1 MENISLFIPGF
12 KSYRDLYLK
21 DRVKQYERDR
31 RSKTDPINTF
41 VRRGD
46 LPLPVEMDRFWAS
59 SDNKI
64 RFQQFFITWAI
75 ENYGSGKPLFLGGS
89 NVDDL
94 TTCLK
99 LHNGIVQSLRLSK
112 CNHEEADDRIMYHV
126 NHTVAIDN
134 FTRMIVASANTDVL
148 VCLVYHFSRW
158 KQFNLKE
165 LWVLGSQGAT
175 RRAVPV
181 HNLVAAMDPRVVD
194 VLPAVHSLSG
204 CDTTSKVST
213 KKSAL
218 KVASLRSDLL
228 EGFGQGPLTENMISS
243 AEKFLV
249 GCISDLDK
257 VETFD
262 ELRHYQ
268 YHKKSFEFSLEKL
281 AATSKSIHLH
291 IKRAYFQ
298 CYRWSHVAFIENVT
312 LDPIDYGYVADDE
325 GLIAPRIADCETTP
339 DDFPLPCNC
348 LKCAKSS
355 VCPCRIKTLNV
366 VTSVD
371 VEHL

>member
-1 MENISLFIPGF
+1 
-12 KSYRDLYLK
+12 
-21 DRVKQYERDR
+21 
-31 RSKTDPINTF
+31 
-41 VRRGD
+41 
-46 LPLPVEMDRFWAS
+46 
-59 SDNKI
+59 
-64 RFQQFFITWAI
+64 
-75 ENYGSGKPLFLGGS
+75 
-89 NVDDL
+89 
-94 TTCLK
+94 
-99 LHNGIVQSLRLSK
+99 
-112 CNHEEADDRIMYHV
+112 
-126 NHTVAIDN
+126 
-134 FTRMIVASANTDVL
+134 
-148 VCLVYHFSRW
+148 
-158 KQFNLKE
+158 
-165 LWVLGSQGAT
+165 
-175 RRAVPV
+175 
-181 HNLVAAMDPRVVD
+181 MDPRVVD
-194 VLPAVHSLSG
+194 VFPAVHSLSG

-228 EGFGQGPLTENMISS
+228 EGFRQDPLTENMISS

-312 LDPIDYGYVADDE
+312 LDPIDYGYVTDDE
-325 GLIAPRIADCETTP
+325 GLISPRIVDCKTIP

-348 LKCAKSS
+348 FKCAKSS
-355 VCPCRIKTLNV
+355 ICSCRIKNIKCCDFCRCGA
-366 VTSVD
+366 SVNCKNTAP
-371 VEHL
+371 

>member
-1 MENISLFIPGF
+1 ML
-12 KSYRDLYLK
+12 
-21 DRVKQYERDR
+21 
-31 RSKTDPINTF
+31 
-41 VRRGD
+41 
-46 LPLPVEMDRFWAS
+46 
-59 SDNKI
+59 
-64 RFQQFFITWAI
+64 
-75 ENYGSGKPLFLGGS
+75 
-89 NVDDL
+89 
-94 TTCLK
+94 
-99 LHNGIVQSLRLSK
+99 
-112 CNHEEADDRIMYHV
+112 
-126 NHTVAIDN
+126 
-134 FTRMIVASANTDVL
+134 
-148 VCLVYHFSRW
+148 
-158 KQFNLKE
+158 
-165 LWVLGSQGAT
+165 
-175 RRAVPV
+175 
-181 HNLVAAMDPRVVD
+181 
-194 VLPAVHSLSG
+194 
-204 CDTTSKVST
+204 
-213 KKSAL
+213 
-218 KVASLRSDLL
+218 DLL

-291 IKRAYFQ
+291 IKREYFQ

-325 GLIAPRIADCETTP
+325 GLISSRIVDCETIP

-355 VCPCRIKTLNV
+355 VCPCRIKKLNA
-366 VTSVD
+366 VTSLD

>member
-1 MENISLFIPGF
+1 
-12 KSYRDLYLK
+12 
-21 DRVKQYERDR
+21 
-31 RSKTDPINTF
+31 
-41 VRRGD
+41 
-46 LPLPVEMDRFWAS
+46 
-59 SDNKI
+59 
-64 RFQQFFITWAI
+64 
-75 ENYGSGKPLFLGGS
+75 
-89 NVDDL
+89 
-94 TTCLK
+94 
-99 LHNGIVQSLRLSK
+99 
-112 CNHEEADDRIMYHV
+112 MYHV
-126 NHTVAIDN
+126 NHAVAIDS
-134 FTRMIVASANTDVL
+134 FTRMIVASADTDVL
-148 VCLVYHFSRW
+148 VCLMYHFSRW

-165 LWVLGSQGAT
+165 LWVLGGQGAT

-204 CDTTSKVST
+204 CDTTRKVST
-213 KKSAL
+213 KESAL

-228 EGFGQGPLTENMISS
+228 EGFGQGPLTEIMISS

-298 CYRWSHVAFIENVT
+298 CYHWSHVAFIENVT
-312 LDPIDYGYVADDE
+312 LDPIDYGYAADNE
-325 GLIAPRIADCETTP
+325 GLISPRIVDCETIP
-339 DDFPLPCNC
+339 GDFLLPCNF

-355 VCPCRIKTLNV
+355 VCPCRKKK
-366 VTSVD
+366 
-371 VEHL
+371 H